1 MEFLPM
7 IRMNDL
13 SDFHALFQNIN
24 PQDLE
29 ILLQFVKRVKLKMN
43 QYLFYEDTQGDSVYL
58 IKSGKIGIE
67 SKGQHLT
74 DLFSGDYLGEMS
86 ILDRRPRSSSVYAAT
101 PSELYAINMMEL
113 QDKYPQLYAQLI
125 VNLSKA
131 LPDRLREANNLATN
145 TLKKEISLLKNQV
158 HTARFMTYLLVI
170 ISLFIILKDIT
181 AWAQFSETPNVL
193 NIRITLVLAF
203 IFFVVM
209 WKNGYSLAEMGLTFK
224 NSKQS
229 VIESLI
235 VSLLIICSFLLSKWL
250 LITNTPYLKETPLLC
265 FCKNFYELLE
275 LSIGFIILA
284 PIQEFI
290 VRGCLQSSLMH
301 YVKKDHYV
309 YAILMSNLIFCS
321 FYSSF
326 ALRSSILLFI
336 LGLAWGWLYLR
347 GQTLI
352 GVSLSHILIGIFLTG
367 VIGFPIQLL

>member
-1 MEFLPM
+1 
-7 IRMNDL
+7 
-13 SDFHALFQNIN
+13 
-24 PQDLE
+24 
-29 ILLQFVKRVKLKMN
+29 MN

-145 TLKKEISLLKNQV
+145 TLKRNIFAKNQV

-203 IFFVVM
+203 IFVVM

-235 VSLLIICSFLLSKWL
+235 VSLLIICSF
-250 LITNTPYLKETPLLC
+250 Y
-265 FCKNFYELLE
+265 
-275 LSIGFIILA
+275 
-284 PIQEFI
+284 
-290 VRGCLQSSLMH
+290 
-301 YVKKDHYV
+301 
-309 YAILMSNLIFCS
+309 
-321 FYSSF
+321 
-326 ALRSSILLFI
+326 
-336 LGLAWGWLYLR
+336 
-347 GQTLI
+347 
-352 GVSLSHILIGIFLTG
+352 
-367 VIGFPIQLL
+367 